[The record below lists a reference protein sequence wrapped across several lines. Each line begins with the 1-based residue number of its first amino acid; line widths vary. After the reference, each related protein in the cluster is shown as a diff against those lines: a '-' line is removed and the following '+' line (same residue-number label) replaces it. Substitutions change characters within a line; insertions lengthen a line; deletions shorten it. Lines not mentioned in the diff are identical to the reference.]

1 MTAPGLVS
9 NARHRVIVADRFLY
23 SSHPHCVRLPGEE
36 LLLVFNQSVR
46 RERVRHPPSDPLVR
60 NYTVRSADLGR
71 TWLAPRVVP
80 DYDWSGVECASL
92 TVTGDG
98 GVLLNQWRF
107 RWLPL
112 EDART
117 AAGPPGATAPRDFSG
132 YAGLAG
138 AEPETWARSND
149 GSYVHRS
156 GDGGRTWSDTVRL
169 DVTPYCGGY
178 GIRSAVEL
186 APGELLLPL
195 SDVPRYECVFVLRSA
210 DSGRSWQP
218 ATLVA
223 RVPGKLFEEPA
234 ALVLADGTIM
244 VTMRE
249 SVSEHVYQCR
259 SVDGGATWSDPAD
272 TGLAGC
278 PPHLLQLADGRL
290 LCTYGFRYFPYEIRC
305 AVSADGG
312 VSWNRP
318 LTIRSDLSVQD
329 IGYPSCVELEPGR
342 ILCVYY
348 GPLFDGTT
356 GILSTE
362 FEIP

>member
-1 MTAPGLVS
+1 MTSRDLVS
-9 NARHRVIVADRFLY
+9 NALHRVIVADRFLY
-23 SSHPHCVRLPGEE
+23 SSHPHCIRLPGEE

-60 NYTVRSADLGR
+60 NYTVRSPDLGR

-92 TVTGDG
+92 TATGDG

-107 RWLPL
+107 RWLPV
-112 EDART
+112 DDG
-117 AAGPPGATAPRDFSG
+117 AGQVPAGATGPDDFSG
-132 YAGLAG
+132 YARLAG
-138 AEPETWARSND
+138 AEPEPWARTSD
-149 GSYVHRS
+149 GSFVHHS
-156 GDGGRTWSDTVRL
+156 ADGGRTWSGTARL
-169 DVTPYCGGY
+169 DVAPYCGGY
-178 GIRSAVEL
+178 GIRGAVGL
-186 APGELLLPL
+186 ASGELFLPL
-195 SDVPRYECVFVLRSA
+195 SDVPRYESVFAVRSA
-210 DSGRSWQP
+210 DGGRSWQP
-218 ATLVA
+218 AAPVA
-223 RVPGKLFEEPA
+223 AAPGKLFEEPA
-234 ALVLADGTIM
+234 ALVLADGTIL

-249 SVSEHVYQCR
+249 SVSEHVYECR
-259 SVDGGATWSDPAD
+259 SGDGGASWSEPAD

-305 AVSADGG
+305 ALSADGG
-312 VSWNRP
+312 LSWNRP
-318 LTIRSDLSVQD
+318 LTIRTDLGVMD

-356 GILSTE
+356 GIHSTA
-362 FEIP
+362 FELP